1 MGKTVASPDEQATDI
16 APPDVVSGTA
26 FQRGIAASLEWLEAN
41 SARIDRLNVFPVP
54 DGDTG
59 TNMVLTLRAAVEQ
72 VSRLESPT
80 VAEVGQA
87 MARGSLLG
95 ARGNSGV
102 ILSQIL
108 RGMSEGLAK
117 FAQCGPSE
125 FARGIEQA
133 SRAADE
139 AVTNPVEG
147 TILTVARD
155 AAKAAV
161 ANAKTNLEDLGT
173 SVVEA
178 ARTSVK
184 RTPEQ
189 LAVLKEAGVVDAG
202 GQGLLVIYEGLL
214 RNLRGL
220 PPPEI
225 LTEDRGLETFSEFA
239 VAHGADEHGY
249 CTEFVIL
256 GTDMDPDVVRE
267 TMGEFGG
274 SLLVVGDPSL
284 IRVHMH
290 TETPGEALTAAM
302 TYGPLDAVKAEN
314 MDMQQAES
322 FSVAA
327 TEAAT
332 AKVARVP
339 VVATATGEGLTQVF
353 ESLGATVVAGGA
365 SMNPSAGDILEAVEG
380 LDGDWAVVL
389 PNNKNIVMAARQ
401 AAEQSDKDVRVIGT
415 RTVPEGVA
423 ALVAF
428 NATAAVEV
436 NQRMMQTAAG
446 DITTL
451 EITQAVRDATI
462 GGLAIKQ
469 GDYLGLQDDDLV
481 TTGEAP
487 NALVKS
493 LLEGLADDEP
503 ELATIYYGSQV
514 ASETVEQLT
523 DDLEATFPDLEVE
536 VISGGQELYDYVI
549 SVE

>member
-1 MGKTVASPDEQATDI
+1 M
-16 APPDVVSGTA
+16 
-26 FQRGIAASLEWLEAN
+26 AASLEWLEAN

-59 TNMVLTLRAAVEQ
+59 TNMVLTLRSAMKQ
-72 VSRLESPT
+72 VSQLESPT
-80 VAEVGQA
+80 VAEVGRA
-87 MARGSLLG
+87 LARGSLLG

-117 FAQCGPSE
+117 FAQCEPAE

-139 AVTNPVEG
+139 SVTNPVEG

-155 AAKAAV
+155 SAKAAV
-161 ANAKTNLEDLGT
+161 SNAVDTLEDLGT
-173 SVVEA
+173 TVVDA
-178 ARTSVK
+178 ARTSVR

-220 PPPEI
+220 PPPEMI
-225 LTEDRGLETFSEFA
+225 TEDRGAETFSEFA
-239 VAHGADEHGY
+239 FAHGADEHGY

-256 GTDMDPDVVRE
+256 GTDMNPDSVRE
-267 TMGEFGG
+267 KMGEYGD

-290 TETPGEALTAAM
+290 TETPGEVLTAALA
-302 TYGPLDAVKAEN
+302 YGPLDAVKAEN
-314 MDMQQAES
+314 MDLQQAES
-322 FSVAA
+322 FATAA
-327 TEAAT
+327 TEASVAT
-332 AKVARVP
+332 VARVP

-353 ESLGATVVAGGA
+353 ESLGATVVEGGA
-365 SMNPSAGDILEAVEG
+365 SMNPSAGDILAAVDG

-401 AAEQSDKDVRVIGT
+401 AAEQSDKDVRVVGT

-423 ALVAF
+423 AMVAF
-428 NATAAVEV
+428 NATAEV
-436 NQRMMQTAAG
+436 DVNERMMETAAG

-451 EITQAVRDATI
+451 EVTQAVRDATI
-462 GGLAIKQ
+462 GGLNIKQ
-469 GDYLGLQDDDLV
+469 GDYLGLQDDELV
-481 TTGEAP
+481 TTGQAP
-487 NALVKS
+487 NDLVKGMI
-493 LLEGLADDEP
+493 EGLADDEP
-503 ELATIYYGSQV
+503 ELATIYYGSRV
-514 ASETVEQLT
+514 ASETVEELSN
-523 DDLEATFPDLEVE
+523 DLEASFRDLEVE
-536 VISGGQELYDYVI
+536 VIAGGQELYDYVI

>member
-1 MGKTVASPDEQATDI
+1 M
-16 APPDVVSGTA
+16 
-26 FQRGIAASLEWLEAN
+26 AASLEWLEAN
-41 SARIDRLNVFPVP
+41 STRIDRLNVFPVP

-59 TNMVLTLRAAVEQ
+59 TNMVLTMRAAVEHAA
-72 VSRLESPT
+72 RLESPT
-80 VAEVGQA
+80 VAEVGRGL
-87 MARGSLLG
+87 ARGSLLG

-117 FAQCGPSE
+117 FAHCGPAE
-125 FARGIEQA
+125 LAEGIKHA

-139 AVTNPVEG
+139 SVTNPVEG

-161 ANAKTNLEDLGT
+161 SNTVDTLEDLGT
-173 SVVEA
+173 TVVDA
-178 ARTSVK
+178 ARTSVR

-220 PPPEI
+220 PPPELI
-225 LTEDRGLETFSEFA
+225 TEDRELETFSEFA
-239 VAHGADEHGY
+239 AAHGADEHGY

-267 TMGEFGG
+267 TMGEYGG
-274 SLLVVGDPSL
+274 SLLVVGDPTL

-290 TETPGEALTAAM
+290 TETPGDVLTAAM

-322 FSVAA
+322 FAAAA
-327 TEAAT
+327 TEAS
-332 AKVARVP
+332 VARVP

-353 ESLGATVVAGGA
+353 ESLGATVVEGGA
-365 SMNPSAGDILEAVEG
+365 SMNPSAGDILQAVDD

-401 AAEQSDKDVRVIGT
+401 AAEQSDKDVRVVGT

-428 NATAAVEV
+428 NATATADV
-436 NQRMMQTAAG
+436 NERMMETASG

-451 EITQAVRDATI
+451 EITRAVRDATI
-462 GGLAIKQ
+462 GGLNIKE
-469 GDYLGLQDDDLV
+469 GDYLGLQDDELV
-481 TTGEAP
+481 TTGKAP
-487 NALVKS
+487 NDLVKRM
-493 LLEGLADDEP
+493 LEGLADDEP

-514 ASETVEQLT
+514 ASGIVEQLS
-523 DDLEATFPDLEVE
+523 DDLQAGFPDLEIE
-536 VISGGQELYDYVI
+536 VIPGGQELYDYVI

>member
-1 MGKTVASPDEQATDI
+1 VASFDENGADT

-26 FQRGIAASLEWLEAN
+26 FQRGMAASLEWLEAN

-59 TNMVLTLRAAVEQ
+59 TNMVLTLRSAMKQASE
-72 VSRLESPT
+72 LESPT
-80 VAEVGQA
+80 VAEVGRA
-87 MARGSLLG
+87 LARGSLLG

-117 FAQCGPSE
+117 FAQCKPAE

-139 AVTNPVEG
+139 SVTNPVEG

-161 ANAKTNLEDLGT
+161 SNAADTLEDLGT
-173 SVVEA
+173 TVVDA
-178 ARTSVK
+178 ARTSVQ

-220 PPPEI
+220 PPPEVI
-225 LTEDRGLETFSEFA
+225 TEDRGVETFFDFA
-239 VAHGADEHGY
+239 AAHGADEHGY

-256 GTDMDPDVVRE
+256 GTDMDPDTVRE
-267 TMGEFGG
+267 TMGEYGG
-274 SLLVVGDPSL
+274 SLLVVGDPTL
-284 IRVHMH
+284 IRVHLH
-290 TETPGEALTAAM
+290 TETPGDVLNAALA
-302 TYGPLDAVKAEN
+302 YGPLDAVKAEN

-322 FSVAA
+322 FATAA
-327 TEAAT
+327 TEASTAT
-332 AKVARVP
+332 VAQVP
-339 VVATATGEGLTQVF
+339 VVATATGAGLTQIF
-353 ESLGATVVAGGA
+353 ESLGATVVEGGA
-365 SMNPSAGDILEAVEG
+365 SMNPSAGDILEAVEA
-380 LDGDWAVVL
+380 LEGDWAVVL

-401 AAEQSDKDVRVIGT
+401 AAEQSDKDVRVIET
-415 RTVPEGVA
+415 RTVPAGVA

-428 NATAAVEV
+428 NGTAAADANE
-436 NQRMMQTAAG
+436 RMMQMAAG

-451 EITQAVRDATI
+451 EITQAVRDANI
-462 GGLAIKQ
+462 NGLEIAQ
-469 GDYLGLQDDDLV
+469 GNYLGLQDDELV
-481 TTGEAP
+481 TTGQDP
-487 NALVKS
+487 NDLVKRM
-493 LLEGLADDEP
+493 LEGLADDEP
-503 ELATIYYGSQV
+503 ELVTVYFGSQV
-514 ASETVEQLT
+514 ASETIEQLSE
-523 DDLEATFPDLEVE
+523 DLEASFPDLEVE

>member
-1 MGKTVASPDEQATDI
+1 MGNSVATSDQHTGDNG
-16 APPDVVSGTA
+16 PPDVVSGTA
-26 FQRGIAASLEWLEAN
+26 FQRAMAASLEWLEAN

-72 VSRLESPT
+72 ASRREAPT
-80 VAEVGQA
+80 VAEVGRDL
-87 MARGSLLG
+87 ARGALLG

-117 FAQCGPSE
+117 FAHCGPAE

-139 AVTNPVEG
+139 SVTNPVEG

-161 ANAKTNLEDLGT
+161 GNAVGTLEDLGT
-173 SVVEA
+173 AVVDA
-178 ARTSVK
+178 ARTSVQ

-220 PPPEI
+220 PPPEVM
-225 LTEDRGLETFSEFA
+225 TEDRGLDTFSEFA
-239 VAHGADEHGY
+239 AAHGTDEHGY

-256 GTDMDPDVVRE
+256 GTDMNPDVVRE
-267 TMGEFGG
+267 TMGEYGG
-274 SLLVVGDPSL
+274 SLLVVGDPTL
-284 IRVHMH
+284 IRVHVH
-290 TETPGEALTAAM
+290 TETPGEVLNAALTF
-302 TYGPLDAVKAEN
+302 GPLDAVKAEN

-322 FSVAA
+322 FAGAA
-327 TEAAT
+327 TEASTAT
-332 AKVARVP
+332 VARVP
-339 VVATATGEGLTQVF
+339 VVATATGDGLTKVF
-353 ESLGATVVAGGA
+353 ESLGATVVEGGA
-365 SMNPSAGDILEAVEG
+365 SMNPSAGDILQAVEAFE
-380 LDGDWAVVL
+380 GDWAVVL

-401 AAEQSDKDVRVIGT
+401 AAEQCDKDVRVVST

-428 NATAAVEV
+428 NVTASADTNE
-436 NQRMMQTAAG
+436 RMMQTAA
-446 DITTL
+446 DEITTL
-451 EITQAVRDATI
+451 EITQAVRDAKI
-462 GGLAIKQ
+462 GGLTIKQ
-469 GDYLGLQDDDLV
+469 GDYLGLQDDELV
-481 TTGEAP
+481 TTGQVP
-487 NALVKS
+487 NDLVKR

-514 ASETVEQLT
+514 ASETVERLS
-523 DDLEATFPDLEVE
+523 DDLQASFPDLEVE
-536 VISGGQELYDYVI
+536 VILGGQELYHYVI

>member
-1 MGKTVASPDEQATDI
+1 MTSSDEKTLNTTS
-16 APPDVVSGTA
+16 PDVVSGTA

-41 SARIDRLNVFPVP
+41 STRIDRLNVFPVP

-59 TNMVLTLRAAVEQ
+59 TNMVLTLRSAVEQ

-87 MARGSLLG
+87 LARGSLLG

-117 FAQCGPSE
+117 FTHCGPAE

-161 ANAKTNLEDLGT
+161 SNAAETLEDLGT
-173 SVVEA
+173 TVVDA
-178 ARTSVK
+178 ARTSVQ

-220 PPPEI
+220 PPPEVI
-225 LTEDRGLETFSEFA
+225 TEDRGVEVFSDFA
-239 VAHGADEHGY
+239 AAHGADEHGY

-256 GTDMDPDVVRE
+256 GTDMDPDAVRE
-267 TMGEFGG
+267 TMGEYGG
-274 SLLVVGDPSL
+274 SLLVVGDPTL

-290 TETPGEALTAAM
+290 TEEPGEVLNAALA
-302 TYGPLDAVKAEN
+302 YGPLDAVKAEN

-322 FSVAA
+322 FAAAA
-327 TEAAT
+327 TEASTAT
-332 AKVARVP
+332 VARVP
-339 VVATATGEGLTQVF
+339 VVATATGVGLTQVF
-353 ESLGATVVAGGA
+353 ESLGATVVEGGA
-365 SMNPSAGDILEAVEG
+365 SMNPSAGDILEAVEA
-380 LDGDWAVVL
+380 LEGDWAVVL

-401 AAEQSDKDVRVIGT
+401 AAEQSGKDVRVVET
-415 RTVPEGVA
+415 RTVPAGLA
-423 ALVAF
+423 ALVGF
-428 NATAAVEV
+428 MATADADVNEV
-436 NQRMMQTAAG
+436 TMQAAAD

-462 GGLAIKQ
+462 NGLEIAQ
-469 GDYLGLQDDDLV
+469 GNYLGLQDDELV
-481 TTGEAP
+481 TTGEDP
-487 NALVKS
+487 NNLVK
-493 LLEGLADDEP
+493 LMLQGLADDEP
-503 ELATIYYGSQV
+503 ELVTIYFGSQV
-514 ASETVEQLT
+514 ASETVEQLSE
-523 DDLEATFPDLEVE
+523 DIEASFPGLDVE
-536 VISGGQELYDYVI
+536 VMSGGQELYDYVI

>member
-1 MGKTVASPDEQATDI
+1 MVSSDQHATD
-16 APPDVVSGTA
+16 AAQSDVVSGTA
-26 FQRGIAASLEWLEAN
+26 FQRGMAASLQWLEAN

-59 TNMVLTLRAAVEQ
+59 TNMVLTLRAAMEQ

-87 MARGSLLG
+87 LARGSLLG

-117 FAQCGPSE
+117 FAQCGPAE

-161 ANAKTNLEDLGT
+161 SNAVGTLEDLGT
-173 SVVEA
+173 TVVEA
-178 ARTSVK
+178 ARTSVQ

-214 RNLRGL
+214 RDLRGL
-220 PPPEI
+220 PPPEQI
-225 LTEDRGLETFSEFA
+225 TEDRGAEIFSEFA
-239 VAHGADEHGY
+239 AAHGADEHGY

-256 GTDMDPDVVRE
+256 GTDMNPDVVRQ
-267 TMGEFGG
+267 TMGEYGG
-274 SLLVVGDPSL
+274 SLLVVGDPTL
-284 IRVHMH
+284 IRVHLH
-290 TETPGEALTAAM
+290 TETPGDVLNAALA
-302 TYGPLDAVKAEN
+302 YGPLDAVKAEN

-322 FSVAA
+322 FATAA
-327 TEAAT
+327 TEASA
-332 AKVARVP
+332 VAPVP
-339 VVATATGEGLTQVF
+339 VVATATGDGLTEVF
-353 ESLGATVVAGGA
+353 ESLGATVVEGGA
-365 SMNPSAGDILEAVEG
+365 SMNPSAGDILRAVEA

-401 AAEQSDKDVRVIGT
+401 AAEQSDKDVRVVGT

-428 NATAAVEV
+428 NATTSADVNERAMQAA
-436 NQRMMQTAAG
+436 AD

-451 EITQAVRDATI
+451 EITRAVRDATI
-462 GGLAIKQ
+462 GGLTIRQ
-469 GDYLGLQDDDLV
+469 GEYLGLQDDELV
-481 TTGEAP
+481 TTGQDP
-487 NALVKS
+487 NGLVTRMFQ
-493 LLEGLADDEP
+493 GLADDEP
-503 ELATIYYGSQV
+503 ELATIYFGSQV
-514 ASETVEQLT
+514 ASETVAQLG

>member
-1 MGKTVASPDEQATDI
+1 M
-16 APPDVVSGTA
+16 
-26 FQRGIAASLEWLEAN
+26 
-41 SARIDRLNVFPVP
+41 
-54 DGDTG
+54 GDTG

-117 FAQCGPSE
+117 VAHCGPSE

-173 SVVEA
+173 AVVDA
-178 ARTSVK
+178 ARTSVQ

-256 GTDMDPDVVRE
+256 GTEMDPDAVRE
-267 TMGEFGG
+267 NDGR
-274 SLLVVGDPSL
+274 
-284 IRVHMH
+284 IRRIR
-290 TETPGEALTAAM
+290 
-302 TYGPLDAVKAEN
+302 
-314 MDMQQAES
+314 S
-322 FSVAA
+322 WWWA
-327 TEAAT
+327 T
-332 AKVARVP
+332 RP
-339 VVATATGEGLTQVF
+339 
-353 ESLGATVVAGGA
+353 
-365 SMNPSAGDILEAVEG
+365 
-380 LDGDWAVVL
+380 
-389 PNNKNIVMAARQ
+389 
-401 AAEQSDKDVRVIGT
+401 
-415 RTVPEGVA
+415 
-423 ALVAF
+423 
-428 NATAAVEV
+428 
-436 NQRMMQTAAG
+436 
-446 DITTL
+446 
-451 EITQAVRDATI
+451 
-462 GGLAIKQ
+462 
-469 GDYLGLQDDDLV
+469 
-481 TTGEAP
+481 
-487 NALVKS
+487 
-493 LLEGLADDEP
+493 
-503 ELATIYYGSQV
+503 
-514 ASETVEQLT
+514 
-523 DDLEATFPDLEVE
+523 
-536 VISGGQELYDYVI
+536 
-549 SVE
+549 